1 MRRRKKMIFKLLEL
15 KNFIKRIGDRYWVYV
30 KIVLKFVS
38 AMVIFGLM
46 NMHMGY
52 SDMMDNILITLGLS
66 VIAAFSPDA
75 VFSLIVML
83 VSIVQVYSV
92 SLILAV
98 VMLAVYLIIYFAYVR
113 FVPKQIYVILAIP
126 FLYILGIPYV
136 MPLLCGGL
144 FAPYSIIS
152 NVLGI
157 LIYYVF
163 LAVEGA
169 AGLSGETSVSNTI
182 NFFNVIVD
190 NIRSNRYMLF
200 SMIIFA
206 FIALLTYIIRIQRFN
221 HSSEISVLTGILLML
236 VAFVLSSSFIENS
249 DTIINVIVGVCV
261 SGLIAFMVQFFRI
274 SLDYS
279 GVKNIQFQDD
289 EYYYYVR
296 AVPKLSVSAPDKQI
310 KTIHAQVPTSN
321 TMNLKETI
329 EKTFE
334 ESEHKVTAAV
344 EEDR

>member
-136 MPLLCGGL
+136 MPLLCGIL

-249 DTIINVIVGVCV
+249 DTIVNVIVGVCV
-261 SGLIAFMVQFFRI
+261 SGLIAFTVQFFRI

-334 ESEHKVTAAV
+334 ESEYKVTAAV

>member
-1 MRRRKKMIFKLLEL
+1 MIFKLLEL

-30 KIVLKFVS
+30 KILIKFVS
-38 AMVIFGLM
+38 ALAIFGLM
-46 NMHMGY
+46 NYHMGY
-52 SDMMDNILITLGLS
+52 SEVMDNVIITLGLS

-75 VFSLIVML
+75 VFSIIVML

-92 SLILAV
+92 SLVLAV
-98 VMLAVYLIIYFAYVR
+98 VMMVVYLIIYFAYVR
-113 FVPKQIYVILAIP
+113 FVPGQIYVILAIP

-136 MPLLCGGL
+136 MPLICGVF

-152 NVLGI
+152 NILGI
-157 LIYYVF
+157 LIYYVY

-190 NIRSNRYMLF
+190 NIRGNRYMLF

-206 FIALLTYIIRIQRFN
+206 FIALLTYIIRIQNFN
-221 HSSEISVLTGILLML
+221 HSSDVSLLTGTVLLL

-249 DTIINVIVGVCV
+249 DNIVNVIVGVCV

-296 AVPKLSVSAPDKQI
+296 AVPKLSVSALDKQV
-310 KTIHAQVPTSN
+310 KTIHAQIPTSN
-321 TMNLKETI
+321 TMNLRETI

-334 ESEHKVTAAV
+334 ESEHKVTGTV